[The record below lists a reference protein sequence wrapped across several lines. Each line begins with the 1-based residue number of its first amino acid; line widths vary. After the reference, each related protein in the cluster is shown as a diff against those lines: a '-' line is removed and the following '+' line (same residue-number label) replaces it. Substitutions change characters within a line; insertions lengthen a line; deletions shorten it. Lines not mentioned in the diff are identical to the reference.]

1 MNQLAPDDVL
11 ELLDD
16 TLARPLGP
24 EQLLLPSLTPRH
36 LSALETAGVHLQ
48 IWQALPNGEPPRGP
62 ITAFDYLQEPRQLV
76 ARAAGGGPA
85 EPEPSCRFVIRW
97 PREPIPIYA
106 ARVIRLRD
114 RVANDLWTEI
124 SLKSAFGEYLAAL
137 LGTSTGEELAR
148 ALDPPGS

>member
-1 MNQLAPDDVL
+1 MPPDDAL
-11 ELLDD
+11 TLIDD

-62 ITAFDYLQEPRQLV
+62 ITAFDYLQELRQLV

-85 EPEPSCRFVIRW
+85 EPEPSYHYVIRW

-124 SLKSAFGEYLAAL
+124 SLKSAFGEYLVSLA
-137 LGTSTGEELAR
+137 GGNTGDELAR
-148 ALDPPGS
+148 ALDRPGS